1 MENELTDELR
11 KMISRKTLNITTRY
25 GENSLQKLSSGVHL
39 IGMSDIPR
47 TPASYL
53 SSISSL
59 YSSIGRV
66 SSVGMS
72 MSPSSSSSSSFFSI
86 GLEKSLLT
94 KEQSLRVSSTQF
106 WKDLKLAFNGKT
118 IYLAVSK
125 GNDVLSYKFTDSN
138 FLLID
143 VINSMIYSKLIFQR
157 LFPLTAKTL
166 YSKLQLRGYLML
178 TAHTIDLSKADNWHA
193 FDHIFFKQLLRV
205 DNKLKNVSHTR
216 SIFFNLLSNVGYL
229 VDKGNISI
237 PSMSET
243 SKYLTKYCSNYLKK
257 ELKNCN
263 ILISREQFGQT
274 IESRM
279 DMMESTRG
287 IDLRSGRSYFEYAS
301 ISSPDLIQR

>member
-1 MENELTDELR
+1 
-11 KMISRKTLNITTRY
+11 
-25 GENSLQKLSSGVHL
+25 
-39 IGMSDIPR
+39 
-47 TPASYL
+47 
-53 SSISSL
+53 
-59 YSSIGRV
+59 
-66 SSVGMS
+66 VGMS
-72 MSPSSSSSSSFFSI
+72 MSPSFSSV

-193 FDHIFFKQLLRV
+193 IDHIFFKQLLRV

-263 ILISREQFGQT
+263 ILISREQFSQT

-287 IDLRSGRSYFEYAS
+287 IDVRSGRSYFEYAS
-301 ISSPDLIQR
+301 ISSPNMIQR

>member
-1 MENELTDELR
+1 
-11 KMISRKTLNITTRY
+11 
-25 GENSLQKLSSGVHL
+25 LQKLSSGVHL
-39 IGMSDIPR
+39 ISMSDIPR

-66 SSVGMS
+66 SSVGIVGVG
-72 MSPSSSSSSSFFSI
+72 SSGVGSSFVF
-86 GLEKSLLT
+86 EKSLLT

-125 GNDVLSYKFTDSN
+125 SNDVLSYKFNDSKL
-138 FLLID
+138 LLID

-166 YSKLQLRGYLML
+166 YSKLQNRGYLML
-178 TAHTIDLSKADNWHA
+178 TAHTIDLSKSDNWHA
-193 FDHIFFKQLLRV
+193 IDHRFLTNLLKV

-216 SIFFNLLSNVGYL
+216 SIFFNLLSNVGYF

-243 SKYLTKYCSNYLKK
+243 SKSLTKYCSNYLKK

-279 DMMESTRG
+279 DMIESTRG
-287 IDLRSGRSYFEYAS
+287 IDVRSGRSYFEYAS
-301 ISSPDLIQR
+301 ISSPNMIQR